1 MNKQQAI
8 NILLDYANKKEV
20 SNDALTSA
28 ILFLE
33 NDRDRNKVDNKVE
46 VKGVELA
53 QRKGS

>member
-1 MNKQQAI
+1 MNKEQAI

-20 SNDALTSA
+20 SKDALTAA

-33 NDRDRNKVDNKVE
+33 NNRNKIDNKVE

-53 QRKGS
+53 LRKGS

>member
-33 NDRDRNKVDNKVE
+33 NDREKNKVDNRVE

-53 QRKGS
+53 LRKGS

>member
-33 NDRDRNKVDNKVE
+33 NDRDRNKVNNKVE

-53 QRKGS
+53 LRKGS

>member
-20 SNDALTSA
+20 SNDV
-28 ILFLE
+28 LE

-53 QRKGS
+53 LRKGS

>member
-20 SNDALTSA
+20 INDALTSA

-33 NDRDRNKVDNKVE
+33 NDRDKNKIYNKVE

-53 QRKGS
+53 LRKGS

>member
-8 NILLDYANKKEV
+8 NILLDYANKKDV

-53 QRKGS
+53 LRKGS

>member
-20 SNDALTSA
+20 SNDTSA

-33 NDRDRNKVDNKVE
+33 NDRDRNKIDNKVE

-53 QRKGS
+53 LRKGS

>member
-33 NDRDRNKVDNKVE
+33 NDTDRNKIFNKVE

-53 QRKGS
+53 LRKGL

>member
-1 MNKQQAI
+1 MNKEQAI

-33 NDRDRNKVDNKVE
+33 NERDKNKIDNKVQ

-53 QRKGS
+53 LRKGS

>member
-33 NDRDRNKVDNKVE
+33 DDRDRNKINNKVE

-53 QRKGS
+53 LRKGL

>member
-33 NDRDRNKVDNKVE
+33 NDRDKNKVDNQVQ
-46 VKGVELA
+46 VQGVELSL
-53 QRKGS
+53 RKGS

>member
-1 MNKQQAI
+1 MNKEQAI

-33 NDRDRNKVDNKVE
+33 NEREKNKIDNKS
-46 VKGVELA
+46 KCLNLLHLIH
-53 QRKGS
+53 RL

>member
-46 VKGVELA
+46 VNGVELA
-53 QRKGS
+53 LRKGS

>member
-8 NILLDYANKKEV
+8 NILLDHVNKKEV

-33 NDRDRNKVDNKVE
+33 NDRDKNKIDNQVQ
-46 VKGVELA
+46 VKGVELSL
-53 QRKGS
+53 RKGS

>member
-1 MNKQQAI
+1 MNKEQAI
-8 NILLDYANKKEV
+8 NILLDYANKKKV

-33 NDRDRNKVDNKVE
+33 NEREKNKIDNKVN

-53 QRKGS
+53 LRKG

>member
-33 NDRDRNKVDNKVE
+33 NDRDRNTVDNKVE

-53 QRKGS
+53 LRKGS

>member
-1 MNKQQAI
+1 MNKEQAI

-33 NDRDRNKVDNKVE
+33 NEREKNKIDNKE
-46 VKGVELA
+46 PTNNIE
-53 QRKGS
+53 

>member
-8 NILLDYANKKEV
+8 NILLDHANKKEI

-33 NDRDRNKVDNKVE
+33 NDRDKNKVDNKVE

-53 QRKGS
+53 LRKGS